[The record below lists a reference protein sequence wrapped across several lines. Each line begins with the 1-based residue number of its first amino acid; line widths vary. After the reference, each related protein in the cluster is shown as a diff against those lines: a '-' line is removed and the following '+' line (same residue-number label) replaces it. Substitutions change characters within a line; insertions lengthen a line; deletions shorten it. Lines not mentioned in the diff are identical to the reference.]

1 LVLILPS
8 RLTMCLSGQ
17 TPTGAKLQ
25 ELFDRYIPLLEDQ
38 RLAHKPIS
46 IVVITDG
53 VPSPFNS

>member
-1 LVLILPS
+1 
-8 RLTMCLSGQ
+8 MCLSGQ